1 MLNHWPRL
9 KTLLSFVAIVAGFLP
24 GCGGNGPCD
33 NRICL
38 RVTNQHQELGV
49 PMDVQLDNRTAYLH
63 VPVTQLGFGRSTDW
77 FESFDGA
84 STACESLQVVFEARA
99 DATKQWSSS
108 QVYEFSDQPSCFV
121 QNQKYD
127 LVLR

>member
-1 MLNHWPRL
+1 MNYWPRL
-9 KTLLSFVAIVAGFLP
+9 KTLLFLAAIGTGFLP

-49 PMDVQLDNRTAYLH
+49 AMEVQLDNRTGYMY
-63 VPVTQLGFGRSTDW
+63 VPVTLLAFDRSTDW

-84 STACESLQVVFEARA
+84 STACESLEVVFEARS
-99 DATKQWSSS
+99 DATQPWSSTN
-108 QVYEFSDQPSCFV
+108 VYEFSDQPACFV